1 MGSETLYTDIPLLLD
16 FQYRIF
22 ERLLASSVLPLM
34 CKEKLKLSYRTF
46 VTVHPS
52 NTLDN
57 QCGATITDSSVS
69 CASLPLL
76 IWQRKEKQLEVVYLL
91 VKVKL
96 Y

>member
-57 QCGATITDSSVS
+57 QCGATITDSSAS
-69 CASLPLL
+69 SASLPLCKRAEEGKTTRDSL
-76 IWQRKEKQLEVVYLL
+76 FVGKS
-91 VKVKL
+91 
-96 Y
+96 